1 MVYTKHHNAKMLFL
15 QEGATY
21 LRNKQFYQFA
31 IPAIGAM
38 LVTGLYFVVDGI
50 FVGRGIGTDA
60 LAAINVSVPFI
71 CILTSVS
78 MMITMGGAT
87 ITAIHFGRGENEQA
101 NHCFQLSLLMVILF
115 GLFMTV
121 MSALFSKN
129 IAKLLGA
136 SDILLEPTA
145 DYIKYFV
152 IFGIFFCGA
161 NTLSAFVRNDNNPQ
175 LALWGMLVG
184 ALSNIFLDWLFIFPM
199 KMGII
204 GAAIASGLGQVL
216 ACLLL
221 CTHFIRKKAKL
232 HIRVPQIS
240 FSMIRQIIKTGVPEF
255 VTQMSQPI
263 TILCY
268 NFLVLRMFGEIG
280 VAAFSVVSYLLVV
293 IIGIFIGLAQGM
305 QPLLSRSFG
314 SGKSDDERYFFH
326 KGLRLG
332 LILAIVIYI
341 LLWIFGKQLIAIF
354 NPDPDLVQIG
364 YHCLKIYG
372 LCLAFTALNVV
383 HTIYFLSTR
392 RTKEAICLSTLR
404 SFVANTIFVFLIPV
418 LFGDD
423 AIWVGIIF
431 AEGFVCCIALLLRHR
446 NKQIV

>member
-1 MVYTKHHNAKMLFL
+1 M
-15 QEGATY
+15 
-21 LRNKQFYQFA
+21 RNKQFYQFA

-60 LAAINVSVPFI
+60 LAAINLSVPFI

-87 ITAIHFGRGENEQA
+87 ITAIHFGKGEKTEA
-101 NHCFQLSLLMVILF
+101 NHSFQLSLFMVILF
-115 GLFMTV
+115 GLAMTLISV
-121 MSALFSKN
+121 LFSKN
-129 IAKLLGA
+129 IARLLGA
-136 SDILLEPTA
+136 NDVLLQATA

-152 IFGIFFCGA
+152 MFGIFFCGA
-161 NTLSAFVRNDNNPQ
+161 NTLSAFVRNDNNPR

-184 ALSNIFLDWLFIFPM
+184 ALSNMFLDWLFIFPM
-199 KMGII
+199 QMGII

-216 ACLLL
+216 ACLVLL
-221 CTHFIRKKAKL
+221 THFIRKKGKL
-232 HIRVPQIS
+232 RIHIPKPS
-240 FSMIRQIIKTGVPEF
+240 FAIAWQIIKTGAPEF

-268 NFLVLRMFGEIG
+268 NFVVLHMFGEIG

-314 SGKSDDERYFFH
+314 SGKKEDEQYFFH
-326 KGLRLG
+326 KGRRLG
-332 LILAIVIYI
+332 IVLAVVIYI
-341 LLWIFGKQLIAIF
+341 CLWFFGKQVIAIF
-354 NPDPDLVQIG
+354 NPDPKLISIG

-372 LCLAFTALNVV
+372 LCLVFTALNVV
-383 HTIYFLSTR
+383 YTIYFLSTKC
-392 RTKEAICLSTLR
+392 TKQAIFISSLR
-404 SFVANTIFVFLIPV
+404 SFIANTICIFLIPA
-418 LFGDD
+418 LFGDQ
-423 AIWVGIIF
+423 AIWAGIIF
-431 AEGFVCCIALLLRHR
+431 AEGIVFLIAFLLTYK
-446 NKQIV
+446 KQKIS